1 MSPTTNLR
9 REIHYDTNLIRM
21 TPNKTPDQSNN
32 NNNKQNDNNNNN
44 NNTQDTLDVRRTLS
58 FEEKQK
64 YNDKLFEQWTQ
75 VFENLNG
82 FNVNK
87 PWIVVL
93 YRHDIDDHAVLYSLT
108 HCDKN
113 QTVTVEPAQT
123 TFTYQAEHSVVWD
136 LTSSEINDDTGNR
149 GGNSNNNN
157 KHHPRG
163 YANHEWLCM
172 VQSEI
177 SSFVLR
183 RLSMDLIDYN
193 ARHYR
198 RTLSLDQSRQ
208 LQNNIMN
215 YKNKR
220 WNVTQRKGAGN
231 NTNGSSSNLLEN
243 KQMVFINL
251 ETKQA
256 FSPTIRSGE
265 FSIPNNKR
273 LILLRQIMYN
283 YLDANMLIKIVTNG
297 HEEANITDNISGNTI
312 ASS

>member
-1 MSPTTNLR
+1 
-9 REIHYDTNLIRM
+9 
-21 TPNKTPDQSNN
+21 
-32 NNNKQNDNNNNN
+32 
-44 NNTQDTLDVRRTLS
+44 
-58 FEEKQK
+58 
-64 YNDKLFEQWTQ
+64 
-75 VFENLNG
+75 
-82 FNVNK
+82 
-87 PWIVVL
+87 
-93 YRHDIDDHAVLYSLT
+93 
-108 HCDKN
+108 
-113 QTVTVEPAQT
+113 
-123 TFTYQAEHSVVWD
+123 
-136 LTSSEINDDTGNR
+136 
-149 GGNSNNNN
+149 
-157 KHHPRG
+157 
-163 YANHEWLCM
+163 
-172 VQSEI
+172 
-177 SSFVLR
+177 
-183 RLSMDLIDYN
+183 MDLIDYN

-220 WNVTQRKGAGN
+220 WNVTQRKGAVN

-265 FSIPNNKR
+265 FSIPNNKI

-312 ASS
+312 ASSLALAIQAATVNITMVH